1 MPYLIGN
8 VNYYILYDFLRK
20 QQQWYPYSERVWV
33 QHIDRINQCT
43 SFLYQSIEI
52 DDCDQ
57 LHPFICEIGG
67 FAENHYWFC
76 YLFNSYT
83 WLPFFFLDPKVAINP
98 LAWHGDV
105 VTVAVIGSFAIAI
118 LLIAIILACW
128 WSKSKYRQ
136 AQRLERRNSIRQS
149 LHSLRSVGVTP
160 SGFSDLSYRRKAAQL
175 VSVSSA
181 ANIYLPMYVALNISA
196 N

>member
-8 VNYYILYDFLRK
+8 VNYFALYEFLRT
-20 QQQWYPYSERVWV
+20 QQQWYMYSERVWV

-43 SFLYQSIEI
+43 LFVYQNIEV
-52 DDCDQ
+52 DDCEQ
-57 LHPFICEIGG
+57 LHPFICEIG
-67 FAENHYWFC
+67 EYKSVR
-76 YLFNSYT
+76 NSLAQFKT
-83 WLPFFFLDPKVAINP
+83 TVLLDPKVFIDP
-98 LAWHGDV
+98 LAWHGDM
-105 VTVAVIGSFAIAI
+105 VTVAVIGSFSVAI

-160 SGFSDLSYRRKAAQL
+160 SGFSDLSYRRKAAQM
-175 VSVSSA
+175 VKMQFS
-181 ANIYLPMYVALNISA
+181 
-196 N
+196 

>member
-1 MPYLIGN
+1 M
-8 VNYYILYDFLRK
+8 
-20 QQQWYPYSERVWV
+20 YSERVWV

-43 SFLYQSIEI
+43 SFLYQTLEI
-52 DDCDQ
+52 DDCSQ
-57 LHPFICEIGG
+57 LHPFICEIGT
-67 FAENHYWFC
+67 FPP
-76 YLFNSYT
+76 LFSYI
-83 WLPFFFLDPKVAINP
+83 LIFIQIFPVDPKVAINV

-160 SGFSDLSYRRKAAQL
+160 GGFSDLSYRRKAAQL
-175 VSVSSA
+175 VSSHKKLLRSLNLNVAFYFSEHSFHGH
-181 ANIYLPMYVALNISA
+181 ANQKL
-196 N
+196 

>member
-67 FAENHYWFC
+67 FTLDIVFMFNYIWPS
-76 YLFNSYT
+76 LF
-83 WLPFFFLDPKVAINP
+83 LLDPKVAINP

-175 VSVSSA
+175 VSVSSVV
-181 ANIYLPMYVALNISA
+181 VAPNISA

>member
-1 MPYLIGN
+1 MIASNCIHLFAKLVGVPKIAVFVLCLITHT
-8 VNYYILYDFLRK
+8 FL
-20 QQQWYPYSERVWV
+20 
-33 QHIDRINQCT
+33 I
-43 SFLYQSIEI
+43 
-52 DDCDQ
+52 
-57 LHPFICEIGG
+57 
-67 FAENHYWFC
+67 
-76 YLFNSYT
+76 
-83 WLPFFFLDPKVAINP
+83 FFSDPKVAINP

-160 SGFSDLSYRRKAAQL
+160 SGFSDLSYRRKATQL
-175 VSVSSA
+175 VSVFSVS
-181 ANIYLPMYVALNISA
+181 L
-196 N
+196 